1 MPNGL
6 DERTGRRWAAVG
18 LMVSAASAAL
28 LTALV
33 VNDAAVLA
41 RIDEP
46 LTDFTRS
53 WADSWEWPVTL
64 AHEISN
70 KTGVIWSSFVAGLF
84 ALFLFARRRWGAGA
98 FLMLSA
104 LLGGLIG
111 LFMKDFVSRQRPPG
125 AELFE
130 SDLTDSFPS
139 GHTMVG
145 IYLYLAV
152 GLVLLRI
159 GQANDRRWMAVLG
172 WAFIVFGPF
181 LGLTR
186 IVVGAHWPT
195 DVLGGWAFGSV
206 VVCLCALLCW
216 DPMDRQWLT
225 WRRRS
230 GSAAVEP
237 PAASGSA
244 DGPP

>member
-1 MPNGL
+1 MSNGP
-6 DERTGRRWAAVG
+6 DERTGRRWTIVG
-18 LMVSAASAAL
+18 LAVSVSSALAL
-28 LTALV
+28 TLLV
-33 VNDAAVLA
+33 VSDAAVLA
-41 RIDEP
+41 WLDDP
-46 LTDFTRS
+46 LTDFTRN

-84 ALFLFARRRWGAGA
+84 ALFLFARRRWGAGG

-111 LFMKDFVSRQRPPG
+111 LFMKDFVSRERPPA
-125 AELFE
+125 AERFE

-145 IYLYLAV
+145 IYLYLAT

-159 GQANDRRWMAVLG
+159 GQANGRRWMTWLG
-172 WAFIVFGPF
+172 WALIAFGPF

-195 DVLGGWAFGSV
+195 DVLGGWAFGSA
-206 VVCLCALLCW
+206 VVCLCALLFW
-216 DPMDRQWLT
+216 SPLNRQWLT
-225 WRRRS
+225 WRSRAS
-230 GSAAVEP
+230 SAATQQ
-237 PAASGSA
+237 AAPS
-244 DGPP
+244 